1 MISQLSKTVSTVFI
15 RPLDHLLGSFISNLI
30 IFVQIMC
37 QICQPWK
44 KGKYHWFLQ
53 VCKKW
58 SRGRMKTV
66 DTVLESWDIILF
78 YHINFEI
85 FGYHEVI
92 LWTKKVICGF
102 SKNWRFWF
110 VSCACRSSGWYP
122 SGTQDLQINKIWCLS
137 FLTHYRTSS
146 YDF

>member
-1 MISQLSKTVSTVFI
+1 MLPQNFEISMIKKYDVSAFQNRVDCFHTTSRSFF
-15 RPLDHLLGSFISNLI
+15 SFIWNLI

-58 SRGRMKTV
+58 SRSRMKTV

-78 YHINFEI
+78 DHRNFEI

-92 LWTKKVICGF
+92 LRTKKVICGF
-102 SKNWRFWF
+102 SKNWRFWL

-122 SGTQDLQINKIWCLS
+122 SGTQDLQIKK
-137 FLTHYRTSS
+137 
-146 YDF
+146 YDV